1 MFENDEHLEEFSE
14 EVAKKD
20 KFKEEEQK
28 KPIKVEHIK
37 ETWIIL
43 STTDGQYKPGIYT
56 YCQ

>member
-28 KPIKVEHIK
+28 KPI
-37 ETWIIL
+37 
-43 STTDGQYKPGIYT
+43 
-56 YCQ
+56 